1 MNLFLQFQMLRRTL
15 ELDLYQLLTFI
26 KYYVNFYIYNLYLI
40 AVIGLKL
47 KIYLSELNM
56 LSFRVDFFSASCL
69 PYPFNPVKP
78 FVTWQ
83 FLYLNVF
90 FCD

>member
-69 PYPFNPVKP
+69 TLPI
-78 FVTWQ
+78 
-83 FLYLNVF
+83 
-90 FCD
+90 